1 MSLSTRIGGAFFSP
15 SLSLIASLLRMEIF
29 GRGRRATVFAPAFLR
44 GCRLEMTHFGHF
56 AFCPSQRRGRI
67 VLLAAA
73 LTQRL
78 PALFSEFGWGC
89 CVQNY
94 T

>member
-1 MSLSTRIGGAFFSP
+1 MSLSTPIGGAFFSP
-15 SLSLIASLLRMEIF
+15 SLSLIASLLRMEEIF

-44 GCRLEMTHFGHF
+44 GSCQMTHFGHF
-56 AFCPSQRRGRI
+56 AFCPSPRRGRI
-67 VLLAAA
+67 VLLAA

>member
-1 MSLSTRIGGAFFSP
+1 MSLSTRIGAAF
-15 SLSLIASLLRMEIF
+15 LIANCVAALYGDLWARPP
-29 GRGRRATVFAPAFLR
+29 RATVFAPAFLR
-44 GCRLEMTHFGHF
+44 GSCQMTHFGHF
-56 AFCPSQRRGRI
+56 GFFPSPRRGRI